1 MEILYVLIGVFLFG
15 FGYLLGAWKAASK
28 IDGHLY
34 AGTDPDGDV
43 RWIGMK
49 LNDSESVYS
58 KNYVLL
64 DVIRKDYKSYSEED
78 KRND

>member
-1 MEILYVLIGVFLFG
+1 MEILYILIGVFLFVL
-15 FGYLLGAWKAASK
+15 GYLLGAWKATSK

-34 AGTDPDGDV
+34 AGIDPDGDV
-43 RWIGMK
+43 RWLGMK
-49 LNDSESVYS
+49 LSDPENVYS

>member
-1 MEILYVLIGVFLFG
+1 MEILYILIGVFLFVL
-15 FGYLLGAWKAASK
+15 GYLLGAWKATSK

-34 AGTDPDGDV
+34 AGIDPDGNV
-43 RWIGMK
+43 RWLGMK
-49 LNDSESVYS
+49 LDDPGSVYS

>member
-1 MEILYVLIGVFLFG
+1 MEILYVLIGVFLFVL
-15 FGYLLGAWKAASK
+15 GYLLGAWKAASK
-28 IDGHLY
+28 IDGCLY

-43 RWIGMK
+43 RWLGMK
-49 LNDSESVYS
+49 LSDPESICS

>member
-1 MEILYVLIGVFLFG
+1 MEILYVLIGVFLFVL
-15 FGYLLGAWKAASK
+15 GYLLGAWKAISK

-34 AGTDPDGDV
+34 AGADPDGDV
-43 RWIGMK
+43 RWLGMK
-49 LNDSESVYS
+49 LNDPESICS
-58 KNYVLL
+58 KNCVLL